1 MRQFDPGN
9 IRLIYVTYHVDVGES
24 PFLIGVDYLM
34 KAVVVSI
41 RGTLSLTVSVTCP
54 KNNLPSVLI
63 KISASNIKIII

>member
-9 IRLIYVTYHVDVGES
+9 VRLIYVTYHVYVCES

-41 RGTLSLTVSVTCP
+41 RGTLSLKVSNMYYDLFTSSI
-54 KNNLPSVLI
+54 L
-63 KISASNIKIII
+63 

>member
-34 KAVVVSI
+34 KAVVISI
-41 RGTLSLTVSVTCP
+41 RGTLSLKVSKMHLQVIHP
-54 KNNLPSVLI
+54 KYSLSGIINNSR
-63 KISASNIKIII
+63 